1 MRSKQIN
8 AYTHLFQRER
18 EQGRTFF
25 WDPLHLHQLVHH
37 RQRSLSPS
45 NCYVRLLLLIAMTKA
60 NGTDAKT
67 EASGSSSQASKKRK
81 ISSEPAASTPVDAV
95 VEEEKLVVK
104 DEVGGVEDGMEVD
117 FSTADKEAIGSH
129 IKDWQSE
136 VNSLEHLVHH
146 LYEHAVGNY
155 TSDAQAKGEAT
166 WKEHSLDLEFHLAS
180 APDTIFKAHSFIIA
194 CRSNELE
201 TQIQQCVAN
210 GPRPWVIQVPA
221 EIPADIF
228 PEFLRFLYTFKCEI
242 TPSNVSALLLTADHY
257 QVRSLR
263 KACGEFLY
271 AQVQVKEENVF
282 EILTNAMDFHLDDIK
297 ERCMDIIQK
306 NTSVFTDKAIFSKM
320 KPQHLE
326 EIVKFN
332 ILPLNE
338 EKLFEFIVKWSA
350 YMKDPVVVTVPEAVN
365 GGGESEGTPA
375 KTEAVEGAAEGEA
388 KAEAKVG
395 EKAVEGETNGE
406 AEAPAE
412 APAAEPAKPTVITK
426 RVVMRGEELKAL
438 LVNVL
443 PYIRFP
449 VMTAEFFVDT
459 VVPLKVLSM
468 EDEWAI
474 FQDIASKKATAAIS
488 RFPNDPREQVKAAF
502 KVSIEAGKSKTS
514 TLHTKRLK
522 WSFSFFTKPHR
533 FYREYNYEYCRV
545 CRQNP
550 RHECYYYN
558 MEVTVENIANAGKD
572 RKDAESWQCELE
584 SLEVRL
590 LYPTHRTASVKGGD
604 VKPAES
610 SGSDAAAA
618 PQQKSKTIYGPVSW
632 KFDENKALFKV
643 QELVDCHYYHPEHT
657 DGIFLD
663 RGFLY
668 MEVIFKAKD
677 KTTL

>member
-1 MRSKQIN
+1 
-8 AYTHLFQRER
+8 
-18 EQGRTFF
+18 
-25 WDPLHLHQLVHH
+25 
-37 RQRSLSPS
+37 
-45 NCYVRLLLLIAMTKA
+45 MTKA
-60 NGTDAKT
+60 NGTAT
-67 EASGSSSQASKKRK
+67 ESKPSSEATSAQTSKKRK
-81 ISSEPAASTPVDAV
+81 ISAEPAASTTAPVDAV

-155 TSDAQAKGEAT
+155 TSDSKIKGDKT
-166 WKEHSLDLEFHLAS
+166 WKEHALDLEFHLLS
-180 APDTIFKAHSFIIA
+180 SPESVFKAHSFVVA
-194 CRSNELE
+194 CRSYEME
-201 TQIQQCVAN
+201 TQIQLGVES
-210 GPRPWVIQVPA
+210 GDRPIVVRVPP
-221 EIPADIF
+221 EIPAEIF
-228 PEFLRFLYTFKCEI
+228 PEFLRFLYNFKCEI
-242 TPSNVSALLLTADHY
+242 TPANVSALLLAADHY

-282 EILTNAMDFHLDDIK
+282 EILSNAMDFHLDDIK
-297 ERCMDIIQK
+297 ERCLDIIQK
-306 NTSVFTDKAIFSKM
+306 NTSVFTDKSIFAKM

-350 YMKDPVVVTVPEAVN
+350 YMKDPVVVTVPEAAAATN
-365 GGGESEGTPA
+365 
-375 KTEAVEGAAEGEA
+375 GAAEGEPA
-388 KAEAKVG
+388 KLE
-395 EKAVEGETNGE
+395 AVEAAVTEKEKDEDKEEEAAAVAAAPEANGE
-406 AEAPAE
+406 AAMDTAAAGEGGAAVAE
-412 APAAEPAKPTVITK
+412 AAKPVVVTK

-438 LVNVL
+438 LANVL
-443 PYIRFP
+443 EHIRFP
-449 VMTAEFFVDT
+449 VMSAEFFVDT

-474 FQDIASKKATAAIS
+474 FQDIASRKSHVS
-488 RFPNDPREQVKAAF
+488 RFSNDPREQVKAAF

-558 MEVTVENIANAGKD
+558 MEVTVEHAANLGKD
-572 RKDAESWQCELE
+572 KKECESWQCELE

-590 LYPTHRTASVKGGD
+590 LYPTHRASAAKGGD

-610 SGSDAAAA
+610 AAADSTT

>member
-1 MRSKQIN
+1 
-8 AYTHLFQRER
+8 
-18 EQGRTFF
+18 
-25 WDPLHLHQLVHH
+25 
-37 RQRSLSPS
+37 
-45 NCYVRLLLLIAMTKA
+45 MTKA
-60 NGTDAKT
+60 NGTAAESKPST
-67 EASGSSSQASKKRK
+67 EASAQTSKKRK
-81 ISSEPAASTPVDAV
+81 ISTEPSASTNPVDAV

-155 TSDAQAKGEAT
+155 TSDSKIKGDRT
-166 WKEHSLDLEFHLAS
+166 WKEYALDLEFRPLS
-180 APDTIFKAHSFIIA
+180 APERVFKAHSFVVA
-194 CRSNELE
+194 CRSCELE
-201 TQIQQCVAN
+201 TQIQVGIDAGN
-210 GPRPWVIQVPA
+210 RPIVLQVPP
-221 EIPADIF
+221 EVPADVF
-228 PEFLRFLYTFKCEI
+228 PEFLRFLYSFKCEI
-242 TPSNVSALLLTADHY
+242 TPTNVSALLLTADHF

-282 EILTNAMDFHLDDIK
+282 EILSNAMDFHLDDIK

-306 NTSVFTDKAIFSKM
+306 NTSVFADKSIYSKM

-338 EKLFEFIVKWSA
+338 EKLFEFIVKWSS
-350 YMKDPVVVTVPEAVN
+350 YMKDPVVETVLEAVAPAAVAPAAVALAAAPAAPAAN
-365 GGGESEGTPA
+365 G
-375 KTEAVEGAAEGEA
+375 GAAEGESSKMESDDA
-388 KAEAKVG
+388 AAATD
-395 EKAVEGETNGE
+395 EKEKPVEGEASESNGE
-406 AEAPAE
+406 AASETASSEVVAVE
-412 APAAEPAKPTVITK
+412 TMKPVVVTK

-438 LVNVL
+438 LANVL
-443 PYIRFP
+443 EHIRFP
-449 VMTAEFFVDT
+449 VMSAEFFVDT

-474 FQDIASKKATAAIS
+474 FQDIASRKSHVS
-488 RFPNDPREQVKAAF
+488 RFINDPREQVKAAF

-558 MEVTVENIANAGKD
+558 MEVTVENAANLGKD
-572 RKDAESWQCELE
+572 RKECESWHCELE

-590 LYPTHRTASVKGGD
+590 LYPTHRASSAKGGD

-610 SGSDAAAA
+610 SAADSAA
-618 PQQKSKTIYGPVSW
+618 PAQKSKTIYGPVSW

>member
-1 MRSKQIN
+1 MV
-8 AYTHLFQRER
+8 A
-18 EQGRTFF
+18 
-25 WDPLHLHQLVHH
+25 
-37 RQRSLSPS
+37 
-45 NCYVRLLLLIAMTKA
+45 
-60 NGTDAKT
+60 
-67 EASGSSSQASKKRK
+67 
-81 ISSEPAASTPVDAV
+81 
-95 VEEEKLVVK
+95 EEEKLVVK

-155 TSDAQAKGEAT
+155 TSDSKIKGDKT
-166 WKEHSLDLEFHLAS
+166 WKEYSLDLEFHLAS
-180 APDTIFKAHSFIIA
+180 APEQVFKAHSFVVA

-201 TQIQQCVAN
+201 TQIQLCVEA
-210 GPRPWVIQVPA
+210 GQRPMIVQVPS

-242 TPSNVSALLLTADHY
+242 TPANVSALLLTADHY

-282 EILTNAMDFHLDDIK
+282 EILSNAMDFHLDDIK

-306 NTSVFTDKAIFSKM
+306 NTSVFTDKAIYAKM

-350 YMKDPVVVTVPEAVN
+350 YMKDPVVVMVPEAAVN
-365 GGGESEGTPA
+365 GGAGDGESTAAAAA
-375 KTEAVEGAAEGEA
+375 KMEVTEAAPTAAEGEE
-388 KAEAKVG
+388 KPAEG
-395 EKAVEGETNGE
+395 EAPEGETNGD
-406 AEAPAE
+406 AAAAE
-412 APAAEPAKPTVITK
+412 APAATVVEPAKPAVVTK
-426 RVVMRGEELKAL
+426 RVVMRGDELKAL

-443 PYIRFP
+443 PHIRFP

-474 FQDIASKKATAAIS
+474 FQDIASRKSTLAVS
-488 RFPNDPREQVKAAF
+488 RFLNEPREQVKAAF

-558 MEVTVENIANAGKD
+558 MEVTVENVANAGKD
-572 RKDAESWQCELE
+572 RKDMESWQCELE

-590 LYPTHRTASVKGGD
+590 LYPTHRAASAKGGD

-610 SGSDAAAA
+610 SSAATAAAGSGDA
-618 PQQKSKTIYGPVSW
+618 SSTPPQKSKTIYGPVSW

>member
-1 MRSKQIN
+1 
-8 AYTHLFQRER
+8 
-18 EQGRTFF
+18 
-25 WDPLHLHQLVHH
+25 
-37 RQRSLSPS
+37 
-45 NCYVRLLLLIAMTKA
+45 MTKV
-60 NGTDAKT
+60 NGTTETKMSDAAAT
-67 EASGSSSQASKKRK
+67 TTATAASTGQATKKRK
-81 ISSEPAASTPVDAV
+81 ISAEASSAPAPPAAAAVAAVDAV

-104 DEVGGVEDGMEVD
+104 DEVGGVEEGMEVD

-155 TSDAQAKGEAT
+155 TSDSKIKGDKT
-166 WKEHSLDLEFHLAS
+166 WKEYALDLEFHLAS
-180 APDTIFKAHSFIIA
+180 APEAVFKAHSFVVA
-194 CRSNELE
+194 CRSYELE
-201 TQIQQCVAN
+201 SQIQLGVDA
-210 GPRPWVIQVPA
+210 GSRPILVRVPP
-221 EIPADIF
+221 EIPADCF

-242 TPSNVSALLLTADHY
+242 TPANVSSLLLTADHY

-306 NTSVFTDKAIFSKM
+306 NTSVFTDKSIYAKM

-332 ILPLNE
+332 VLPLNE

-350 YMKDPVVVTVPEAVN
+350 YMKDPVVVTVPEQPVTAN
-365 GGGESEGTPA
+365 ESAAPAAAAPVAEPAEGAAAA
-375 KTEAVEGAAEGEA
+375 KVEVTEAAADGEGKPAEGEA
-388 KAEAKVG
+388 IAAAATEA
-395 EKAVEGETNGE
+395 NGD
-406 AEAPAE
+406 AAPAE
-412 APAAEPAKPTVITK
+412 AAAAVAVEPAKPMVVTK
-426 RVVMRGEELKAL
+426 RMAMRGDELKAL

-443 PYIRFP
+443 PHLRFP
-449 VMTAEFFVDT
+449 VMSAEFFVDS

-474 FQDIASKKATAAIS
+474 FQDIASRKSTATIS
-488 RFPNDPREQVKAAF
+488 RFLNDPREQVKAAF

-558 MEVTVENIANAGKD
+558 MEVTVENLANAGKD

-590 LYPTHRTASVKGGD
+590 LYPTHRASAAKGGD

-610 SGSDAAAA
+610 AAPDAAT
-618 PQQKSKTIYGPVSW
+618 PPQKSKTIYGPVSW